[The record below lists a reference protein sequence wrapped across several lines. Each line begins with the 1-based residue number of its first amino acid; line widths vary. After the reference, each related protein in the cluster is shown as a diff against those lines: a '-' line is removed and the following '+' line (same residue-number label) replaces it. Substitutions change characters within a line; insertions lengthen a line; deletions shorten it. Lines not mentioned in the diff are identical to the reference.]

1 MVRKK
6 VHESATARAA
16 AAIVR
21 LRESGGDRRAYKF
34 DAETIRA
41 LARLKQG
48 FDGNETALVSGII
61 RKAAEDLPPA

>member
-16 AAIVR
+16 AAILR

-34 DAETIRA
+34 DAETMAA
-41 LARLKQG
+41 LTRLKEGYQG
-48 FDGNETALVSGII
+48 TETALVSGII